1 MGEYEVSIKFLYSF
15 INIIHHITTKIN
27 AGNPFVGNTNGS
39 GLPTIISRARGFK
52 YVMLGRLTQDAL
64 ENLFSVIR
72 SRRSVPDA
80 REFRSVLGL
89 ACLSQFEYSINK
101 HGSYAISDHT
111 HLVRYC
117 QSISDIPP
125 VVEDKWTNP

>member
-1 MGEYEVSIKFLYSF
+1 MLETRLLATQTVLDYQKLSLEQE
-15 INIIHHITTKIN
+15 
-27 AGNPFVGNTNGS
+27 
-39 GLPTIISRARGFK
+39 GFK

-64 ENLFSVIR
+64 ENLLSVIR

-89 ACLSQFEYSINK
+89 ACLSQFECSINK

-111 HLVRYC
+111 HLLRYC